1 MAKKPALSRKEQVE
15 LTALQLIKTN
25 GIQGASMADISA
37 GSGVA
42 VGTIYHHFESREA
55 LIDALRLQM
64 AEQLAQ
70 SLNAGLGGKGT
81 HKDKVQGLWNNAY
94 AFFAKNPLAASF
106 MDQYLSSSVGAN
118 NSGLLKL
125 KSLNPVNDFLKDGIK
140 QGKIR
145 KVEGEWLFELMLSS
159 VLTTIRVG
167 ANKQMTAIGK
177 KSVDMGADMCWAA
190 FKA

>member
-15 LTALQLIKTN
+15 LTALQLIKTH

-64 AEQLAQ
+64 ADQLAQ
-70 SLNAGLGGKGT
+70 ALSAGLAGKGS

-106 MDQYLSSSVGAN
+106 MDQYLSSAQGASN
-118 NSGLLKL
+118 AGLLKL
-125 KSLNPVNDFLKDGIK
+125 KSLSPIGDFLKDAIK

-145 KVEGEWLFELMLSS
+145 KVESEWLFEWLLSS
-159 VLTTIRVG
+159 VLTTVRVG
-167 ANKQMTAIGK
+167 NNKNMTAIGK
-177 KSVDMGADMCWAA
+177 KSVDMGAEMCWAA

>member
-15 LTALQLIKTN
+15 LTALQLIKTH

-64 AEQLAQ
+64 ADQLAQ
-70 SLNAGLGGKGT
+70 ALSAGLAGKGS

-106 MDQYLSSSVGAN
+106 MDQYLSSAQGASN
-118 NSGLLKL
+118 AGLLKL
-125 KSLNPVNDFLKDGIK
+125 KSLSPIGDFLKDAIK

-145 KVEGEWLFELMLSS
+145 KVEAEWLFEWFLSS
-159 VLTTIRVG
+159 VLTTVRVG
-167 ANKQMTAIGK
+167 NNKNMTAIGK
-177 KSVDMGADMCWAA
+177 KSVDMGAEMCWAA

>member
-15 LTALQLIKTN
+15 LTALQLIKTH

-70 SLNAGLGGKGT
+70 ALSAGLAGKGS

-106 MDQYLSSSVGAN
+106 MDQYLSSAQGASN
-118 NSGLLKL
+118 AGLLKL
-125 KSLNPVNDFLKDGIK
+125 KSLSPIGDFLKDAIK

-145 KVEGEWLFELMLSS
+145 KVEAEWLFEWLLSS
-159 VLTTIRVG
+159 VLTTVRVG
-167 ANKQMTAIGK
+167 NNKNMTAIGK
-177 KSVDMGADMCWAA
+177 KSVDMGAEMCWAA

>member
-1 MAKKPALSRKEQVE
+1 MIFHKKLIQGLLKWITLAQTEWKFGKYFTHMAKKPALSRKEQVE
-15 LTALQLIKTN
+15 LTALQLIKTH

-70 SLNAGLGGKGT
+70 ALSAGLAGKGS

-106 MDQYLSSSVGAN
+106 MEIS
-118 NSGLLKL
+118 NSWGW
-125 KSLNPVNDFLKDGIK
+125 P
-140 QGKIR
+140 R
-145 KVEGEWLFELMLSS
+145 
-159 VLTTIRVG
+159 
-167 ANKQMTAIGK
+167 
-177 KSVDMGADMCWAA
+177 
-190 FKA
+190 

>member
-15 LTALQLIKTN
+15 LTALQLIKTH

-70 SLNAGLGGKGT
+70 ALSGALTGKGS
-81 HKDKVQGLWNNAY
+81 HKDKVQALWNNAY

-106 MDQYLSSSVGAN
+106 VDQYLSSAQGASN
-118 NSGLLKL
+118 AGLLKL
-125 KSLNPVNDFLKDGIK
+125 KSLSPVGDFLKDAVK

-145 KVEGEWLFELMLSS
+145 KVEAEWLFEWLLST
-159 VLTTIRVG
+159 VLTTVRVSN
-167 ANKQMTAIGK
+167 NKNMTAIGK
-177 KSVDMGADMCWAA
+177 KSVDMGAEMCWAA